1 MKGVRN
7 CNIDSISVFGIVIV
21 AVAIIIIGSIL
32 STLPAT
38 QETDAVTKHKT
49 KKTVCIDGVCTTNE
63 TVIGDCLPSQCRSEN
78 SITIK

>member
-32 STLPAT
+32 SLPAI
-38 QETDAVTKHKT
+38 QETDAVTKHQT

>member
-32 STLPAT
+32 STLPL
-38 QETDAVTKHKT
+38 TKHQT

-78 SITIK
+78 SITKK

>member
-7 CNIDSISVFGIVIV
+7 CNIDSISVFGIVVV

-38 QETDAVTKHKT
+38 QETDAVTKHQT
-49 KKTVCIDGVCTTNE
+49 KKTVCIDSVCTTNE